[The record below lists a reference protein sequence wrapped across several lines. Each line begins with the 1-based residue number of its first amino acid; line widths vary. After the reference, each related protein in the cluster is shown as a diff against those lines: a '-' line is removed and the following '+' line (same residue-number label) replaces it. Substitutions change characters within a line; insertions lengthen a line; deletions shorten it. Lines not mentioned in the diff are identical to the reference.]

1 MERQTSRN
9 NSGLQLGADLERR
22 VEELARINGVAPVD
36 VVREALDEYVA
47 RRGNGAATDEGETLF
62 DRARR
67 AGLIGCLNG
76 APPDLSTN
84 PKYMEGFGRD

>member
-47 RRGNGAATDEGETLF
+47 RRGNGMRPAEGETLF
-62 DRARR
+62 DRAKR

-76 APPDLSTN
+76 APADLSTN

>member
-22 VEELARINGVAPVD
+22 VEELARISGIAPVE
-36 VVREALDEYVA
+36 VVREALEEYVA
-47 RRGNGAATDEGETLF
+47 RRGNGTGLAEGETLY
-62 DRARR
+62 DRAQR
-67 AGLIGCLNG
+67 ADLIGCLKG
-76 APPDLSTN
+76 APEDLSTN